1 MSLRTPSLILALA
14 ISSMGCD
21 FLEPDPPDDPLPEPV
36 VTGFDGVLTGTA
48 TVAEG
53 LDPAQLRV
61 GLFRTPG
68 THLAE
73 LDNGDLSSAE
83 ISLSI
88 KMEDASVT
96 RGIFA
101 NEAPGLSHYLLEPE
115 LLATVDPNGSH
126 AWTLDL
132 YNTELDSYVVIA
144 WVDEDG
150 DELLA
155 FTPDGAG
162 SEPHRGLSRPRP
174 TVAPDFR
181 LVLEGVWWHTPTW
194 TGNVAGLI
202 GDGTFH
208 EERLTQEIHD
218 GWEIEIS
225 G

>member
-1 MSLRTPSLILALA
+1 M
-14 ISSMGCD
+14 SSMGCD
-21 FLEPDPPDDPLPEPV
+21 LLEPDMPDEPLPGPPE
-36 VTGFDGVLTGTA
+36 VTGFEGVLTGTA

-68 THLAE
+68 VHLVE

-96 RGIFA
+96 RGTFA

-115 LLATVDPNGSH
+115 LIATVDPASD

-132 YNTELDSYVVIA
+132 YDTEWDSYVVIA
-144 WVDEDG
+144 WVDENG
-150 DELLA
+150 DDLLTFA
-155 FTPDGAG
+155 PDGPG
-162 SEPHRGLSRPRP
+162 SELHRAPTRPRP

-181 LVLEGVWWHTPTW
+181 LVLEDIWWQTPTW
-194 TGNVAGLI
+194 TGVAAGLI

-208 EERLTQEIHD
+208 EERVTQEIHD
-218 GWEIEIS
+218 GWEVEIS
-225 G
+225 N